1 MHIIMNQIPMIRIL
15 LLYSM
20 RNLVQI
26 SKNYSDYTFS
36 TCLLYVDGHPQSS
49 EQ

>member
-15 LLYSM
+15 LLYPM

-26 SKNYSDYTFS
+26 SKNYSDNAFS